1 MNDDQTSESE
11 GREGNA
17 PTTYCPHRSGSG
29 LRDYQMVKSRTDE
42 LVFFKYAE
50 RAQRTLETREV
61 LAPLSMLFAPSNCK
75 KLL

>member
-1 MNDDQTSESE
+1 
-11 GREGNA
+11 
-17 PTTYCPHRSGSG
+17 
-29 LRDYQMVKSRTDE
+29 MVKSRTDE